1 MILYITFNHAKIN
14 NMNKITSQILIFIFA
29 ILAFGIFVFKKDY
42 GYDKETTPEIEPI
55 VEVSKLSDF
64 PILPKN
70 TTINGIDYLQSQL
83 PIGKFGGNFIST
95 IIGEVK
101 TFNPYNASDATS
113 AELSELMYDG
123 LTQTNPIDGKVIPKL
138 AKSFNIKNDKMT
150 YIVHLRKGIKWS
162 DGTEITADD
171 VVFTYDTVI
180 FGGYGDGGTRD
191 VMLVDGKLP
200 TVKKIDD
207 YTVEFKTPKP
217 FAPFLRTLSASILPK
232 HVFEP
237 ITKKGQNAFL
247 TFQGIDTKPS
257 EIVYSGPFHL
267 REYKASQR
275 VVFEK
280 NPNYYLINKN
290 NEKLP
295 YLNALTMLIVGDMNN
310 DTLKFESGETDV
322 LSVNGALV
330 NRYRELKKHGDF
342 ELYDLGASTNTTFV
356 FFNLNNRKNKNGK
369 YYVNPIKQ
377 KWFQDE
383 NFRSAV
389 DWAIDRDDLVLN
401 IFSGL
406 AQPLYSAEAI
416 NSIFINKN
424 IAKGHKKDVA
434 YAKSLLQKSGF
445 YLKDGILH
453 DKEGNIVE
461 FELLTNAGNTQ
472 REATGVS
479 IKQDLEKLGMKVNFK
494 AVEFNSLINKTMN
507 SLDFDCIIIAL
518 TSNILE
524 PNSGYNVWTPNGS
537 LHLFNKR
544 SPNDSNETNKP
555 YAFEIELEN
564 LFKQGAIELDF
575 NKRKQIYNKYQEIV
589 AKHNPLIYLYAPFN
603 ISAIRKK
610 VKNIYPT
617 QLGGLIFDKS
627 QIFIDE

>member
-1 MILYITFNHAKIN
+1 
-14 NMNKITSQILIFIFA
+14 MNRTTSKILIFLFFIV
-29 ILAFGIFVFKKDY
+29 GISTLIFKKDY
-42 GYDKETTPEIEPI
+42 GYDKEIVSETEPI
-55 VEVSKLSDF
+55 IEVSKLKDF
-64 PILPKN
+64 PIMPKN
-70 TTINGIDYLQSQL
+70 TTINGIDYLQSEL
-83 PIGKFGGNFIST
+83 PVGKFGGNIVST

-123 LTQTNPIDGKVIPKL
+123 LTQTNPLNGKVVAKL
-138 AKSFNIKNDKMT
+138 AKSFDIKNDKMT
-150 YIVHLRKGIKWS
+150 YVVHLRKGIKWS
-162 DGTEITADD
+162 DGKEITADD

-180 FGGYGDGGTRD
+180 FGGFGDGGTRD
-191 VMLVDGKLP
+191 IMLVDGKLP
-200 TVKKIDD
+200 TVKKIDT

-232 HVFEP
+232 HVFYP
-237 ITKKGQNAFL
+237 VVKKGQNAFL

-257 EIVYSGPFHL
+257 NIVYSGPFHL
-267 REYKASQR
+267 KEYRASQR

-290 NEKLP
+290 NQKLP
-295 YLNALTMLIVGDMNN
+295 YLDTITMLIVGDMNN
-310 DTLKFESGETDV
+310 DTLKFESGETDI
-322 LSVNGALV
+322 LSANGALV
-330 NRYRELKKHGDF
+330 NRYRELKKHGNF

-377 KWFQDE
+377 RWFQDE

-416 NSIFINKN
+416 NSIFINKK
-424 IAKGHKKDVA
+424 IAKGHKKDLN
-434 YAKSLLQKSGF
+434 YAKSLLEKSGF

-453 DKEGNIVE
+453 DKYGNIVE

-479 IKQDLEKLGMKVNFK
+479 VKQDLEKLGMKVNFK
-494 AVEFNSLINKTMN
+494 AIEFNSLINKTMN

-544 SPNDSNETNKP
+544 SINDLKGSDSP
-555 YAFEIELEN
+555 YPFEIELEN
-564 LFKQGAIELDF
+564 LFKQGALELDF
-575 NKRKQIYNKYQEIV
+575 CKRKQIYDKYQEIV
-589 AKHNPLIYLYAPFN
+589 SKHNPLIYLYAPFN

-610 VKNIYPT
+610 VKNLYPT
-617 QLGGLIFDKS
+617 QLGGLIFDRS
-627 QIFIDE
+627 QIYIEE

>member
-1 MILYITFNHAKIN
+1 
-14 NMNKITSQILIFIFA
+14 MNKTTSKILIIFFFIVA
-29 ILAFGIFVFKKDY
+29 ISALIFKKDY
-42 GYDKETTPEIEPI
+42 GYDKEIITETEPI
-55 VEVSKLSDF
+55 VEVSKLKVH
-64 PILPKN
+64 PTMPKN
-70 TTINGIDYLQSQL
+70 KTMNGIDYLQSEL
-83 PIGKFGGNFIST
+83 PIGKFGGNLVST

-123 LTQTNPIDGKVIPKL
+123 LTQTNPINGEVVPKL
-138 AKSFNIKNDKMT
+138 AKSFDIKSDKMT
-150 YIVHLRKGIKWS
+150 YVVHLRKGIKWS
-162 DGTEITADD
+162 DGKEITADD

-180 FGGYGDGGTRD
+180 FGGFGDGGTRD
-191 VMLVDGKLP
+191 IMLVDGKLP
-200 TVKKIDD
+200 TVKKLDN

-232 HVFEP
+232 HIFYPVV
-237 ITKKGQNAFL
+237 KKGQNAFL
-247 TFQGIDTKPS
+247 TFQGIDTNPS
-257 EIVYSGPFHL
+257 DIVYCGPFHL
-267 REYKASQR
+267 KEYRASQR

-290 NEKLP
+290 NQKLP
-295 YLNALTMLIVGDMNN
+295 YLNSITMLIVGDMNN
-310 DTLKFESGETDV
+310 DTLKFESGETDI

-330 NRYRELKKHGDF
+330 NRYRELKKHGNF

-416 NSIFINKN
+416 NSIFINKK
-424 IAKGHKKDVA
+424 IAKGHKKDIN
-434 YAKSLLQKSGF
+434 YAKSLLEKSGF
-445 YLKDGILH
+445 YLKDDTLY
-453 DKEGNIVE
+453 DKDNNIVE

-494 AVEFNSLINKTMN
+494 AIEFNSLINKTMN

-544 SPNDSNETNKP
+544 SVNDLKESDKIYP
-555 YAFEIELEN
+555 FEIELED

-575 NKRKQIYNKYQEIV
+575 NKRKQIYDKYQEIV
-589 AKHNPLIYLYAPFN
+589 SKHNPLIYLYAPFN

-610 VKNIYPT
+610 VKNLYPT

-627 QIFIDE
+627 QIYIEE